1 MPFQLRPYF
10 PPVFSTPALENA
22 PDAVFRPAPRDAW
35 RRRISTP

>member
-22 PDAVFRPAPRDAW
+22 PDAVPG

>member
-22 PDAVFRPAPRDAW
+22 PDAVFHPAPRDLSL
-35 RRRISTP
+35 IHI